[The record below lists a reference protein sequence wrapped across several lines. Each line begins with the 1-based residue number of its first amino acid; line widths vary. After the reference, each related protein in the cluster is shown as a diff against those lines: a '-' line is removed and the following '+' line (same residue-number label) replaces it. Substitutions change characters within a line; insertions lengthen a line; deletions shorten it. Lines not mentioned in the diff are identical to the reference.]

1 MEKQLKMKPV
11 IKFSLFSGLQQRSLP
26 VVKHVISFF
35 LLACVFS
42 NPTYADVQS
51 ITANPTSISAA
62 GTASFTINWRITR
75 LEATSPPPPVIV
87 SSSSAILEING
98 VSVATVAGLISTPSS
113 FTTGSVGTVN
123 ISDRI
128 TINAALA
135 RRIAESPAGS
145 VRIRRFFDDTQNGI
159 LGFAQLFAGNGN
171 SGPLTIRRIDLAF
184 ENQARTDVV
193 YKDEHIRAFVDI
205 SFRSSGILKGEWR
218 LVDPTA
224 SLGSTG
230 GRVLQV
236 VQKNLRSSG
245 EGRTRII
252 SPPLPTNE
260 NGLYLLT
267 FFVQGSDSA
276 LDTPVIRYFVLDKN
290 GIPPLA
296 HVTEINIISP
306 ADNAPITRKTL
317 FSWPQLE
324 GATAYQVEVFN
335 KDDSVAISGKLV
347 PASRTNLSL
356 SSFSLHQLLSGY
368 NYHWKVRAFNHNGQI
383 IGESEPRTLSVP

>member
-1 MEKQLKMKPV
+1 MENP
-11 IKFSLFSGLQQRSLP
+11 LP
-26 VVKHVISFF
+26 
-35 LLACVFS
+35 
-42 NPTYADVQS
+42 N
-51 ITANPTSISAA
+51 
-62 GTASFTINWRITR
+62 
-75 LEATSPPPPVIV
+75 PPVIV
-87 SSSSAILEING
+87 SSSSATLEING
-98 VSVATVAGLISTPSS
+98 VAVATVAGLITKPSS
-113 FTTGSVGTVN
+113 LPVGTTGTVN

-145 VRIRRFFDDTQNGI
+145 VQIRRYFDDTQKGTF
-159 LGFAQLFAGNGN
+159 GFAQLFAGNGN
-171 SGPLTIRRIDLAF
+171 SGPLAIRRIELAF

-224 SLGSTG
+224 SLGSKG

-236 VQKNLRSSG
+236 VRKNLRSSG
-245 EGRTRII
+245 QGRTRII
-252 SPPLPTNE
+252 SPPLPSNE

-267 FFVQGSDSA
+267 FFIQESDFA

-296 HVTEINIISP
+296 HITEINIISP
-306 ADNAPITRKTL
+306 GDNAPITEETL

-347 PASRTNLSL
+347 PASSTNLSL
-356 SSFSLHQLLSGY
+356 SSFSLNQLLSGY
-368 NYHWKVRAFNHNGQI
+368 NYHWKVRAFNYTGQV
-383 IGESEPRTLSVP
+383 IGESKPRTLSVP